1 MLQRARRLYEDSTGR
16 QQAHRVSVPAYLKT
30 RVERGGELARVQVV
44 SGTAGQEGEEEKD
57 ATLAYVMHDLAA
69 ELYVELCAGF
79 HPFKAA
85 RDRGVIMK
93 YNEELSMHDKGYWP
107 AHLLDEDA

>member
-1 MLQRARRLYEDSTGR
+1 M
-16 QQAHRVSVPAYLKT
+16 PAYLKP
-30 RVERGGELARVQVV
+30 RVEGEDVPRVQLV
-44 SGTAGQEGEEEKD
+44 SGTAGQKGEEEKE

-85 RDRGVIMK
+85 SDRGVVLK
-93 YNEELSMHDKGYWP
+93 YNEEFSMHDKGYRP